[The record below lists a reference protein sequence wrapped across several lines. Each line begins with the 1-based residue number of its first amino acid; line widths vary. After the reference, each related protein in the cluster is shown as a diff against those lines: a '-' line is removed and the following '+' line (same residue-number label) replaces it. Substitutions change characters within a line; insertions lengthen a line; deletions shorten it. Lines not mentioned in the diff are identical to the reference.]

1 MSFTNFHTEL
11 RNHYTEHGI
20 ITNQTYTKSG
30 QPEMKGGGE
39 VEARNNNPQ
48 GSKCA
53 HCRRSRGGDQGL
65 LPPRLPSDKRLHRLP
80 PNFTS
85 STTVRHQSSEACVQ
99 VLYYCKDDSR
109 LKTKGIIK
117 GRAKHKKILL
127 NISISGSLFCYR
139 KKW

>member
-1 MSFTNFHTEL
+1 
-11 RNHYTEHGI
+11 
-20 ITNQTYTKSG
+20 
-30 QPEMKGGGE
+30 MKGSGE
-39 VEARNNNPQ
+39 VEARKNNPQ

-53 HCRRSRGGDQGL
+53 LCRRSRGGDQGL

-85 STTVRHQSSEACVQ
+85 STTVCHQSSEACVQ

-109 LKTKGIIK
+109 LKKGYLSIHQGQGK
-117 GRAKHKKILL
+117 TQKILL
-127 NISISGSLFCYR
+127 NISIGGSLFCYR